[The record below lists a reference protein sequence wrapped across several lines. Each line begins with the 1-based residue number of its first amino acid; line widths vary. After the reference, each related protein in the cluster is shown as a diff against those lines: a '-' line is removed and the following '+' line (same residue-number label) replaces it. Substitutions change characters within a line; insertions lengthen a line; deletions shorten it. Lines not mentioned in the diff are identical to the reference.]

1 MKQVIGI
8 DVGKLELVIYA
19 FENYYTIPNTRKDIK
34 RFLKEQEEMLKG
46 LDLIVFEAT
55 GGYERCLRDCIIEK
69 NYPYHLAHPNNVRNF
84 AKSEGYLAKT
94 DKLDAKVISLFGEKS
109 SKAVEEKPLPNAS
122 IQQIRTL
129 LDRREQLLGERTRE
143 QNRLQLIEG
152 KWLKTSIKRHIK
164 WIDEELKLIDQEI
177 KTEEKQS
184 SEIEEKII
192 LLKSIPGVGDVIAQ
206 TIIGYLP
213 EIENCDVKSI
223 AALVGVAPMNKDSG
237 RRRGRCKVQGGR
249 SAIRRVLYM
258 GALTATRHHAEI
270 KIFFERLRL
279 KGKPYKVAI
288 TAAMRKLL
296 IMIQSVLK
304 RGTPWLENFEKKLA
318 I

>member
-8 DVGKLELVIYA
+8 DVGKAELVIYA
-19 FENYYTIPNTRKDIK
+19 FGNYFTISNTKKDIK
-34 RFLKEQEEMLKG
+34 LFLKDQEKMLKG

-55 GGYERCLRDCIIEK
+55 GGYERYLRDCIIEK
-69 NYPYHLAHPNNVRNF
+69 NYPYHLAHPNNVRDF
-84 AKSEGYLAKT
+84 AKSEGYIAKT
-94 DKLDAKVISLFGEKS
+94 DKLDAKVIALFGEKS
-109 SKAVEEKPLPNAS
+109 GKAIAEKPLPNAS
-122 IQQIRTL
+122 IQQIRSL
-129 LDRREQLLGERTRE
+129 LDRRGQLLGEHTRE
-143 QNRLQLIEG
+143 QNRLQLIED
-152 KWLKTSIKRHIK
+152 KWLKASIKRHIK
-164 WIDEELKLIDQEI
+164 WIDEELKCIEEEI
-177 KTEEKQS
+177 KTVEKQS
-184 SEIEEKII
+184 PEIHEKMI

-213 EIENCDVKSI
+213 EIEDCNEKSI

-237 RRRGRCKVQGGR
+237 KCRKRRKIQGGR

-258 GALTATRHHAEI
+258 GALTAARHHAGI
-270 KIFFERLRL
+270 KVFFDRLRL

-296 IMIQSVLK
+296 IMIRSVLK
-304 RGTPWLENFEKKLA
+304 RGTPWLENLEKTLA

>member
-1 MKQVIGI
+1 MKYVMGI
-8 DVGKLELVIYA
+8 DVGKAELVIYA
-19 FENYYTIPNTRKDIK
+19 FGNYYTISNTKKDINL
-34 RFLKEQEEMLKG
+34 FLKKQEAILKR

-69 NYPYHLAHPNNVRNF
+69 NYPYHLAHPNNVRDF
-84 AKSEGYLAKT
+84 AKSEGYMAKT
-94 DKLDAKVISLFGEKS
+94 DKLDAKVIALFGEKS
-109 SKAVEEKPLPNAS
+109 GKAVAEKSLPEAS
-122 IQQIRTL
+122 VQQIRSL
-129 LDRREQLLGERTRE
+129 LDRREQLLGENTRE
-143 QNRLQLIEG
+143 QNRLQLIED
-152 KWLKTSIKRHIK
+152 KYLKASIKRHIK
-164 WIDEELKLIDQEI
+164 WINEELKRIDEEI
-177 KTEEKQS
+177 KNKEKHS
-184 SEIEEKII
+184 PEIHEKIV

-213 EIENCDVKSI
+213 EIEDCDEKSI
-223 AALVGVAPMNKDSG
+223 AALAGVAPMNKDSG
-237 RRRGRCKVQGGR
+237 KCRKRRKIQGGR

-270 KIFFERLRL
+270 KVFFERLRL